1 MASVPNLNFSVN
13 KFSVPFSAIGAD
25 HGLEQQ
31 NRVMKVLGGIKGIA
45 NSQTALDEYFMTAEE
60 LSLLLDQFSDQ
71 YDLRNNSLK
80 RKQHYQLSGSKN
92 QRITDNTEKLTETLN
107 HHNISFNSTE
117 SLYNVITN
125 KVMPKDQA
133 MKFLNAVYTGKDKYD
148 LFIKERLIGEKS
160 IWDTITK
167 EKIPTFVFNNKEI
180 TITVNKE
187 LVNIKEERKLMS
199 RFLVTLRSRPDIDLS
214 YYLGEFELSVIP
226 RSLFTVDGCLHKTT
240 DKSVVASQLRKF
252 YNDENSCNESINDPS
267 EEKVIIFDGMAI
279 VNKINIKKS
288 KIKTCADFAEVFVE
302 RILDE

>member
-1 MASVPNLNFSVN
+1 
-13 KFSVPFSAIGAD
+13 
-25 HGLEQQ
+25 
-31 NRVMKVLGGIKGIA
+31 
-45 NSQTALDEYFMTAEE
+45 
-60 LSLLLDQFSDQ
+60 
-71 YDLRNNSLK
+71 
-80 RKQHYQLSGSKN
+80 
-92 QRITDNTEKLTETLN
+92 
-107 HHNISFNSTE
+107 
-117 SLYNVITN
+117 
-125 KVMPKDQA
+125 
-133 MKFLNAVYTGKDKYD
+133 MKFLNAVYTAKINTTS
-148 LFIKERLIGEKS
+148 LSRIGEKS
-160 IWDTITK
+160 TLDTITK

-187 LVNIKEERKLMS
+187 LNIKEERKLMS

-252 YNDENSCNESINDPS
+252 YTDENSCNESINDPS

-302 RILDE
+302 RILDESFGNDKVRVVFDRYVKKSLKTQTRISRTKGYSTVNRVMDETKIDVLETKSFLSSIETKK